1 MKPVYFLTCL
11 IVSVK
16 SDCRA
21 TAEME
26 GQWVSADSERNS
38 LENGNWRQLAKRSMP
53 LSQHQRPHWTQKAY
67 TCPVSRARFFFFFFP
82 SSRVTAWGKQ
92 RESHG
97 WIHAKCRRAWAA
109 GENGVQSLGQQVKT
123 GVLMNLREGRGAEYR
138 SWEAGRWCVWGGRAA
153 LLARRGLFLLW
164 LRGVCY
170 SAGASLEGRRL

>member
-1 MKPVYFLTCL
+1 
-11 IVSVK
+11 
-16 SDCRA
+16 
-21 TAEME
+21 ME
-26 GQWVSADSERNS
+26 GQWVSADSERSS
-38 LENGNWRQLAKRSMP
+38 LENGNWRQLAKRSML
-53 LSQHQRPHWTQKAY
+53 LSQHQRPHWTQTAY
-67 TCPVSRARFFFFFFP
+67 TCPVSRARFCFFFP

-109 GENGVQSLGQQVKT
+109 GENGVQSLGQEVKT
-123 GVLMNLREGRGAEYR
+123 GVLMNLREGRGR
-138 SWEAGRWCVWGGRAA
+138 NTGLGRLAGGASGGGRAA